1 VKGPR
6 TAEEPNALRAPLA
19 RALSIAT
26 RATRAIPFA
35 TLLLVVAACP
45 RSASA
50 QDREV
55 DAERLFRE
63 GQKLLE
69 ERRFGEACPK
79 FEAAYN
85 KDHSLGTLI
94 NLAFCHK
101 EQGAIWY
108 AWLEFREAEVK
119 ATELNRP
126 DRRDF
131 AKQRLAELEKQLPK
145 VIIDNPQKVP
155 LSDVLVEDRKVWEAE
170 RGAVFAAEAGQRR
183 FIFKARGKKNG
194 ALLINITS
202 GSKVQHVVVPDMEDG
217 SDEPPKPE
225 PTPGEAPKPEAP
237 KPEAPAAA
245 QPSDGSTQRT
255 IGWISIGV
263 GGVAAIVGSIE
274 GISTLSSPCSGG
286 KTCLPD
292 DKSSANTS
300 ATIADIGFIVAGL
313 GIVGGIALIATA
325 PSSAPAAP
333 SSSSARSTLTLTP
346 RLGPGWA
353 SIVGTF

>member
-1 VKGPR
+1 VKGS
-6 TAEEPNALRAPLA
+6 AL
-19 RALSIAT
+19 AT
-26 RATRAIPFA
+26 AIPFA
-35 TLLLVVAACP
+35 LLLVASAP
-45 RSASA
+45 GSASA

-101 EQGAIWY
+101 EEGATWY
-108 AWLEFREAEVK
+108 AWLEFREAESK

-131 AKQRLAELEKQLPK
+131 AHARLTELEKGLPK
-145 VIIDNPQKVP
+145 VVIDNPRKVV

-170 RGAVFAAEAGQRR
+170 RGAVFAAEVGQRR
-183 FIFKARGKKNG
+183 FIFKAKGKKNG
-194 ALLINITS
+194 ALLINITKS
-202 GSKVQHVVVPDMEDG
+202 DKVQHVTVPDMEDG

-225 PTPGEAPKPEAP
+225 TPGEAQAP
-237 KPEAPAAA
+237 KPETPSAAE
-245 QPSDGSTQRT
+245 PSDGSMQRT

-263 GGVAAIVGSIE
+263 GGVAAILGSIE

-286 KTCLPD
+286 KMCLAD

-300 ATIADIGFIVAGL
+300 ATISDVAFVVAAL
-313 GIVGGIALIATA
+313 GVVGGIALIATA
-325 PSSAPAAP
+325 PTASPAQAPA
-333 SSSSARSTLTLTP
+333 STARSTITLTP

-353 SIVGTF
+353 SLTGTF

>member
-1 VKGPR
+1 MKGPG
-6 TAEEPNALRAPLA
+6 TAVEADALRAPRALA
-19 RALSIAT
+19 RALAT
-26 RATRAIPFA
+26 ALPFA
-35 TLLLVVAACP
+35 MLVMGIS

-131 AKQRLAELEKQLPK
+131 AKQRLAELEKQLPR

-155 LSDVLVEDRKVWEAE
+155 LTDVLVEDRKVWEAE
-170 RGAVFAAEAGQRR
+170 RGAVFAAEVGQRR

-194 ALLINITS
+194 ALLINITKS
-202 GSKVQHVVVPDMEDG
+202 DKIQHVTVPDMEDG
-217 SDEPPKPE
+217 SDEPPKTE
-225 PTPGEAPKPEAP
+225 TPGEAPKT
-237 KPEAPAAA
+237 EAPAASP
-245 QPSDGSTQRT
+245 PSDGSTQRT
-255 IGWISIGV
+255 IGWVSIGV
-263 GGVAAIVGSIE
+263 GGVAAILGSIE
-274 GISTLSSPCSGG
+274 GISTLSSSCAGG
-286 KTCLPD
+286 KLCPPD
-292 DKSSANTS
+292 DHSSANST
-300 ATIADIGFIVAGL
+300 ATIADVAFIVAGL
-313 GIVGGIALIATA
+313 GVVGGIALILTA
-325 PSSAPAAP
+325 PSAASSQAPA
-333 SSSSARSTLTLTP
+333 SSARSTFTLSP

-353 SIVGTF
+353 SLTGTF